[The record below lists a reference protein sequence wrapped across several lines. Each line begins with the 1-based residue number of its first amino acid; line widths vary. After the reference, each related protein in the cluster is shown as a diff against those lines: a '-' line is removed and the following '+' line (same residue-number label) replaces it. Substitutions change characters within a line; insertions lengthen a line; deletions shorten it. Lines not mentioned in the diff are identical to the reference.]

1 MRYFWNDTY
10 SKLRV
15 SINKPIE
22 IVTDETAIIVIFIRV
37 VTRFDSG
44 SDNCCSKRKRMVHLF
59 DFHRQIITV
68 QIRIKVKVN
77 SQVSFSQNFN
87 PLICFLFPIIF
98 WNWLQTFSTK
108 SSFTKVF
115 GWDWFAK
122 RKALF
127 NILTSKFFREIVTFV
142 KDQKVFLMVSIS

>member
-22 IVTDETAIIVIFIRV
+22 IVTDETAIIVILIRV
-37 VTRFDSG
+37 ITRSNYR
-44 SDNCCSKRKRMVHLF
+44 SDDCCSKGKWMIHLI
-59 DFHRQIITV
+59 DFHRQIISV

-77 SQVSFSQNFN
+77 FQVSFSQNFN

-98 WNWLQTFSTK
+98 WNWLQTFSTE

-115 GWDWFAK
+115 DWDWFAK
-122 RKALF
+122 SFKFRVLF
-127 NILTSKFFREIVTFV
+127 SYQLRNIFV
-142 KDQKVFLMVSIS
+142 KSRRI